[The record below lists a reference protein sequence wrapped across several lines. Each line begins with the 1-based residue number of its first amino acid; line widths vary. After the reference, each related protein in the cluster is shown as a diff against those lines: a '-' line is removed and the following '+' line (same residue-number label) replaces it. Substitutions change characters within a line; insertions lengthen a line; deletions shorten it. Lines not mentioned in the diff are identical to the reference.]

1 MSITKLK
8 NNYCKLEVFYPKE
21 VRQILGVTTE
31 RYCKTFR
38 TKKEAE
44 QAEKDLSQKIQ
55 RVLNEKSARSF
66 ELNGHIKFKEFYE
79 TVWLDTYIATI

>member
-1 MSITKLK
+1 MSLPSATA
-8 NNYCKLEVFYPKE
+8 
-21 VRQILGVTTE
+21 RHLG
-31 RYCKTFR
+31 R
-38 TKKEAE
+38 KKKAE

-79 TVWLDTYIATI
+79 TVWLDMYIATI